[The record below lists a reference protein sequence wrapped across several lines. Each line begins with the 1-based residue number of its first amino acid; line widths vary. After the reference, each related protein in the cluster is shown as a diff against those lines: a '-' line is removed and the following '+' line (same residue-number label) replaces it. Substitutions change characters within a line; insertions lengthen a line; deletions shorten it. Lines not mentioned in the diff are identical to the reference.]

1 MNTKANAVVTGA
13 SNGIGRAC
21 AIVFRKAGWNVVG
34 VDKAAPSKMS
44 DMDRFIQAD
53 LLDPAAIRL
62 VFENVR
68 SIEGEIRALINNAA
82 VQLVKPLIDT
92 EPEEWDSLMAVN
104 VRAAY
109 LSIKYA
115 FPLMKRKGGS
125 IVNVSSVHAIATSK
139 GLAAYATSKG
149 ALSAMTRA
157 AALELACHKIRVNSV
172 LPGAVDTAMLHEGL
186 LRHSTDKEPLVHP
199 LKSLGRKHPI
209 GRIGRPEEI
218 GEAVLFLSDHD
229 RSAFITGQT
238 LIVDGGAT
246 ARLST
251 E

>member
-21 AIVFRKAGWNVVG
+21 AKVFRKSGWNVVG
-34 VDKAAPSKMS
+34 VDKAPPSKMS

-53 LLDPAAIRL
+53 LLDPEAIRL

-92 EPEEWDSLMAVN
+92 EPEEWDILMAVN

-115 FPLMKRKGGS
+115 VPLMKRKGGS

-186 LRHSTDKEPLVHP
+186 LRHNRDKEPLVHP
-199 LKSLGRKHPI
+199 FKSLGRKHPI

-218 GEAVLFLSDHD
+218 GKAVLFLSDHVQ
-229 RSAFITGQT
+229 SAFITGQT

-246 ARLST
+246 VHLST